1 MGKLSDLLTAKLTEL
16 QSSRARMVSNHTK
29 ELDQVDRQIAQ
40 LQAASAVISPTVE
53 TAYEALLAQGLI
65 QPVNR

>member
-40 LQAASAVISPTVE
+40 LQAASAVVTREVD
-53 TAYEALLAQGLI
+53 TAYEALLTQGLI